1 MRTLQIQRD
10 QKECTRFSSL
20 EHKLIMRSIRLYV
33 FKVTLSAS
41 LEDLQFEN
49 PFAKGLRQKFK
60 EHHAEGV
67 LQFATLLTLFMI
79 LEEQARKKEDVADT
93 GFISS

>member
-1 MRTLQIQRD
+1 
-10 QKECTRFSSL
+10 
-20 EHKLIMRSIRLYV
+20 MRSIRLYV

-79 LEEQARKKEDVADT
+79 WKNKQRRRKMLLTQVLYLPK
-93 GFISS
+93 INRLYL